1 MDKQYFFE
9 RNLLALSRAGG
20 DLCSRLSG
28 AETTL
33 NRYKFLT
40 ARSGEEVPA
49 LVDPSGA
56 AHPLHSLVDP
66 RREGRRI
73 AESVKGGGFLII
85 LGLGGGF
92 HAAAVLEQED
102 FDRVLVIDYDI
113 NGMAEL
119 LCSGDYVPLF
129 KDPRFYLLA
138 DPSPKEIEDAVLA
151 LYQPVLSGGIRV
163 LPLRSRTALDNRTF
177 LEAGRIIEG
186 AIEKVSADY
195 SVQAYFGKRWFSNIL
210 RNLPRAAEFTPPLPP
225 IGRAAVSAAGPSL
238 DRQLPLL
245 KKKRGE
251 LFLLA
256 ADTSLP
262 KLLSEGI
269 RPDGVVSIDCQH
281 ISYYHFMAGLP
292 PETLL
297 FVDLASP
304 PLIASC
310 SLRPRFF
317 SGGHPLTRYISRH
330 WRSLPE
336 VDSSGANVAY
346 AALSLACEL
355 GAREIELY
363 GADFS
368 YPLGLSYARGC
379 YIYPF
384 FEKQQNRLKP
394 LEAQASAFI
403 YRGPL
408 EKKTREDGLWYYE
421 TKSLGF
427 YRRGLE
433 EKARTTDR
441 RIIPI
446 PGMGAPIHIEPQP
459 EAPRPPRT
467 ITLFASGKPR
477 TAPREFLETYRD
489 GIKKLPAEEQRAS
502 RYLEGLTGEEHSL
515 FMTLLPGA
523 AALKRREPALPFP
536 ELIKKIRASSINEI
550 NRVLL
555 AGFQDF

>member
-20 DLCSRLSG
+20 GLCSRLSG

-66 RREGRRI
+66 KREGRRL
-73 AESVKGGGFLII
+73 AESAGDGGFLVI

-92 HAAAVLEQED
+92 HAAAILEED
-102 FDRVLVIDYDI
+102 AFERVLVIDYDL

-119 LCSGDYVPLF
+119 LCSRDYVPLF

-138 DPSPKEIEDAVLA
+138 DPSPGEIEEAILA
-151 LYQPVLSGGIRV
+151 LYQPVLSGGIRA
-163 LPLRSRTALDNRTF
+163 LPLRARTALDKRF
-177 LEAGRIIEG
+177 SEAGRAIEG

-210 RNLPRAAEFTPPLPP
+210 RNLPRAAEFTPPIPP
-225 IGRAAVSAAGPSL
+225 IGRAAISAAGPSL
-238 DRQLPLL
+238 DLQIPLL
-245 KKKRGE
+245 RKKRGD

-262 KLLSEGI
+262 KLLAEGI

-292 PETLL
+292 RETLL
-297 FVDLASP
+297 FMDLASP
-304 PLIASC
+304 PRIASA
-310 SLRPRFF
+310 SPRPRFG
-317 SGGHPLTRYISRH
+317 SGGPPLTRYISRR
-330 WRSLPE
+330 WRPLPE
-336 VDSSGANVAY
+336 IDSSGANVAY
-346 AALSLACEL
+346 AALSLACAL

-368 YPLGLSYARGC
+368 YPLGRSYARGC

-384 FEKQQNRLKP
+384 FEKQQNRFKP
-394 LEAQASAFI
+394 LEAQASAFL

-421 TKSLGF
+421 TKSLSF
-427 YRRGLE
+427 YRKRLE

-446 PGMGAPIHIEPQP
+446 PGMGAPIHIEAP
-459 EAPRPPRT
+459 EKTPRSPRSI

-477 TAPREFLETYRD
+477 TGAAEFLEAYRE
-489 GIKKLPAEEQRAS
+489 GIEKLPRKEKRAC
-502 RYLEGLTGEEHSL
+502 RYLEGLGGEEQAL

-523 AALKRREPALPFP
+523 AAIKRREPDLSFSGVI
-536 ELIKKIRASSINEI
+536 ERVREYSINEI
-550 NRVLL
+550 NRVLRGHGL
-555 AGFQDF
+555 